1 MRAPARGAKPAARGG
16 SVSAESKLVAAAQDA
31 VEVLAQLGHSKPAAR
46 DMIERVLSREDLPDD
61 PTPEVLVERALR

>member
-1 MRAPARGAKPAARGG
+1 
-16 SVSAESKLVAAAQDA
+16 
-31 VEVLAQLGHSKPAAR
+31 VLAQRGHSKPAAR